1 MSPLIFNHYNGF
13 IMVRTLF
20 IIIAL
25 ALAFVI
31 IKRLIST
38 KSRSKTASQPGTLD
52 YKNTVRCE
60 HCGTHVPVATAYK
73 TDDKYYCNESHYLE
87 HKNKT

>member
-1 MSPLIFNHYNGF
+1 MA
-13 IMVRTLF
+13 RTLF

-31 IKRLIST
+31 IKRLIT
-38 KSRSKTASQPGTLD
+38 TQSRSKTSNRPSTLD

-60 HCGTHVPVATAYK
+60 HCGTHLPMATAYK
-73 TDDKYYCNESHYLE
+73 ADDKYYCDEKHYLE
-87 HKNKT
+87 DKNKT